1 MGAERL
7 FLGYASTVAQAAN
20 TSTGARI
27 VSGQGNY
34 AAQKQADRN
43 GPPSLH
49 PATNKRKKQLVDPL
63 TPLSKNTSKR

>member
-27 VSGQGNY
+27 ASGQGDY
-34 AAQKQADRN
+34 AAQKQVDKKEMAS
-43 GPPSLH
+43 P
-49 PATNKRKKQLVDPL
+49 PATIKKKRLRHSVGR
-63 TPLSKNTSKR
+63 SVENR

>member
-27 VSGQGNY
+27 VSGQGDY
-34 AAQKQADRN
+34 VAQKQVDKKDMAAPPAPAKKKLKSVRN
-43 GPPSLH
+43 LPRES
-49 PATNKRKKQLVDPL
+49 AAEKR
-63 TPLSKNTSKR
+63 